1 MTTKANCPKCG
12 SSNCYYRKTSD
23 SWRCRRC
30 KESFEVGHD
39 LSDVEYEKE
48 IQTPSS
54 NDVMASES
62 NDKGFWAKLRG
73 LFSSKGN

>member
-12 SSNCYYRKTSD
+12 STNCYYRKTSD

-39 LSDVEYEKE
+39 LLDVEHEKE